1 MAGNAYTHPASYL
14 PRGWEWFYRVEN
26 LAALGLAGLAIYLA
40 ATESLVWVP
49 FVFGGAAVLVILFV
63 DWPYAAFLELCL
75 AAATPRW
82 FVKIGK
88 LHAKP
93 EHFIAAAVGL
103 ILLSRILVFKH
114 KWKPLGKPEVLLLAF
129 LAMNY
134 FTSAVTSPDKAS
146 TLRWAVLL
154 TLAVSPFFLLWQV
167 VRTREQLDRFM
178 TLWLWVGTLGALFG
192 ILCFFSFVAFG
203 SQLGVTVFNFLGFIP
218 AVHGSQWEPNIFGS
232 FCTTFA
238 VMFLFYFLD
247 ANHRNPWYLAGFLIT
262 TVGALLSL
270 ARQGW
275 LCLIVVGGLILF
287 YTLRGPKRR
296 VKHLAPILGSVAI
309 AFIVGFSVSGDLS
322 DRITSLSLDKAED
335 DPTVVRRAGM
345 LMLATRDIQEH
356 PVLGLGT
363 SSFQLLYIA
372 DSDTTYQGLDNA
384 WLGSLFFGIVHDTGA
399 IGMIIFLWLIG
410 TLGRRTWRILTA
422 PIRAPATTAVGALAA
437 GALVMLIAYQFTDAS
452 TLAFTWIQFGLL
464 AAALRISEDHSIAA
478 SAVPVQ

>member
-1 MAGNAYTHPASYL
+1 MSGNANTHPLVPHFPS
-14 PRGWEWFYRVEN
+14 GGEWFCRVEN

-40 ATESLVWVP
+40 TTESLNWVP

-75 AAATPRW
+75 AASTPRW
-82 FVKIGK
+82 FFKIGK

-103 ILLSRILVFKH
+103 ILLCRILVLKH

-134 FTSAVTSPDKAS
+134 FTSAVTSPDKSS
-146 TLRWAVLL
+146 TLRWALLL
-154 TLAVSPFFLLWQV
+154 TLAVSPFFLLWQM
-167 VRTREQLDRFM
+167 VRTREQLNRFM
-178 TLWLWVGTLGALFG
+178 VLWLWVGTLGALFG
-192 ILCFFSFVAFG
+192 IFCFLSFVAFDT
-203 SQLGVTVFNFLGFIP
+203 QLGVTVFDFLGFIP
-218 AVHGSQWEPNIFGS
+218 AIHGSQWEPNIFGS
-232 FCTTFA
+232 YCTSFA
-238 VMFLFYFLD
+238 VMFLFYYLD
-247 ANHRNPWYLAGFLIT
+247 ASHKNPAYLAGFLIT

-275 LCLIVVGGLILF
+275 LCLIIVGGLVLF
-287 YTLRGPKRR
+287 QTLRRTRLR
-296 VKHLAPILGSVAI
+296 VKHLAPILASVAI

-322 DRITSLSLDKAED
+322 DRITSFSLDKAED

-384 WLGSLFFGIVHDTGA
+384 WLGSFFFGIVHDTGA
-399 IGMIIFLWLIG
+399 IGMILFLWLIV
-410 TLGRRTWRILTA
+410 TLGRRAWRILTA
-422 PIRAPATTAVGALAA
+422 PVHAAATTAVGALSA
-437 GALVMLIAYQFTDAS
+437 GVLVMLITYQFTDAS

-464 AAALRISEDHSIAA
+464 VAALRVAESPAEI
-478 SAVPVQ
+478 